1 MALSGIAAKS
11 HPVIPPPVIHH
22 SASQSLPWSGSC
34 ISEFGQIPV
43 LAAQVADGFPQSF
56 KLEVPEYRI
65 LHGTPDAFRTGRT
78 VSNSLFRR
86 CLSSC
91 FSRACSRSR
100 KSAPPFGADTC
111 CPRYVITT
119 ETLLHGLSAFD
130 GKVHT
135 RAAGTASNT
144 EDLHGRFPSSRVV
157 IAPYEAREGL
167 RPTGGWTS
175 PESCEFRLSP

>member
-22 SASQSLPWSGSC
+22 SASQSLPWSGSG

-78 VSNSLFRR
+78 VSNPLFRR

-91 FSRACSRSR
+91 FP
-100 KSAPPFGADTC
+100 APVPAPGS
-111 CPRYVITT
+111 PRPLWHRY
-119 ETLLHGLSAFD
+119 LLPTIRDHNRDA
-130 GKVHT
+130 
-135 RAAGTASNT
+135 
-144 EDLHGRFPSSRVV
+144 PSW
-157 IAPYEAREGL
+157 P
-167 RPTGGWTS
+167 
-175 PESCEFRLSP
+175 FRLRRKGTHPRCRDSVKYGRPSWKIPFVQGGYSALRGP